1 MNHTF
6 EWRSLTKIILQK
18 IDYFE
23 EKEKDNKVLVKD
35 MALLN
40 KSKLKVV
47 DQEVLLFYKYFILFE
62 ILIETIDQNPG
73 GGSSPPHSQV
83 LRSQKI

>member
-1 MNHTF
+1 
-6 EWRSLTKIILQK
+6 
-18 IDYFE
+18 
-23 EKEKDNKVLVKD
+23 

-47 DQEVLLFYKYFILFE
+47 DQEVLLFYKYFTLFE

-73 GGSSPPHSQV
+73 GGTQPPPRPQV
-83 LRSQKI
+83 LRSQKFNIFEPCWIFP